1 MSTVSITGKVPTAGW
16 RTRKSISTAARRATT
31 DEGNDVKVRTRTV
44 YFRWITIG
52 AAFAVA
58 FFIAFLLFYI
68 VTFAGF
74 SNFLAALTSRET
86 LFSLRMSLMTA
97 SLSTLLCVITGIPAA
112 YALARYRFPGKTVV
126 NTIIDIPLALPSL
139 VVGFGLLIF
148 FGTTPIGDMLKNM
161 GLVFVFT
168 PLGIIIAQY
177 TVNISSMI
185 RIMKATFS
193 SINPRYEN
201 VARTLGCSRL
211 KAASRILLP
220 MARQGLVAAIMITW
234 SRAIGE
240 FGAVIMIAG
249 STRMKTET
257 LPVSLF
263 LNLNTGDLEAAA
275 AAASILIAISII
287 SLVVFEKYFKGKA
300 LY

>member
-1 MSTVSITGKVPTAGW
+1 MKPAF
-16 RTRKSISTAARRATT
+16 
-31 DEGNDVKVRTRTV
+31 
-44 YFRWITIG
+44 FRWITIA
-52 AAFAVA
+52 AAFGVA

-68 VTFAGF
+68 ITFAGF
-74 SNFLAALTSRET
+74 SNFIDALTSRET

-97 SLSTLLCVITGIPAA
+97 TVSTLLCVITGIPAA
-112 YALARYRFPGKTVV
+112 YALARYRFFGKTVI

-148 FGTTPIGDMLKNM
+148 FGTTPVGNLLKEM
-161 GLVFVFT
+161 GLVFIFT
-168 PLGIIIAQY
+168 PLGIIAAQY

-193 SINPRYEN
+193 AINPRYEN

-211 KAASRILLP
+211 KAAARILLP
-220 MARQGLVAAIMITW
+220 MARQGLVAGIMITW

-240 FGAVIMIAG
+240 FGAVIMVAG

-257 LPVSLF
+257 LPISLF
-263 LNLNTGDLEAAA
+263 LNLNTGQLETAA
-275 AAASILIAISII
+275 AAASILIAISLI
-287 SLVVFEKYFKGKA
+287 SLVIFEKYFKGKA